1 MGNSGGQGAVPATA
15 PGDTAEGVWMRRR
28 GHLLFALAAAAL
40 VAGCADTGAMLRSAR
55 AQQHSA
61 VVLAYLDTLHNRHDA
76 VQAAHLY
83 LAPVFHDHSPAVT
96 VPGRIEVLHT
106 VAQGD
111 LVSVHL
117 RGAGEATGERQALLE
132 LFRLYQGKI
141 VDRWAMAGPDDTSG
155 TSPENH
161 FPTPPMP
168 VR

>member
-1 MGNSGGQGAVPATA
+1 ML
-15 PGDTAEGVWMRRR
+15 RR
-28 GHLLFALAAAAL
+28 GHFLFALAAAAL
-40 VAGCADTGAMLRSAR
+40 LAGCADTGVMLRSAR

-61 VVLAYLDTLHNRHDA
+61 VVLAYLDTLHNRNDA
-76 VQAAHLY
+76 AQAAHLY

-96 VPGRIEVLHT
+96 VAGRIEVLHT

-117 RGAGEATGERQALLE
+117 RGAADANGVRLALLE

-141 VDRWAMAGPDDTSG
+141 VDRWAMTGADEPSG
-155 TSPENH
+155 NPAENH
-161 FPTPPMP
+161 FPPPPRP

>member
-1 MGNSGGQGAVPATA
+1 ML
-15 PGDTAEGVWMRRR
+15 RR
-28 GHLLFALAAAAL
+28 GHFLFALVAAAL
-40 VAGCADTGAMLRSAR
+40 LAGCADTGVMLRSAR

-76 VQAAHLY
+76 TQAAHLY

-96 VPGRIEVLHT
+96 VAGRIEVLHT

-117 RGAGEATGERQALLE
+117 RVAADASGERKALLE

-141 VDRWAMAGPDDTSG
+141 VDRWAMAGPDDAPSN
-155 TSPENH
+155 PAENH
-161 FPTPPMP
+161 FPPAPRP